1 MTMTALELIWGIVQA
16 ALLPS
21 VLLMLVA
28 NARSHD
34 LREVI
39 GFGGLIV
46 LAAVNSYPLLAGML
60 AGMQHGRALAS
71 AYWLGFDAPGFYLMG
86 LLFAI
91 GIITRRLRAER
102 AKRNGA
108 KV

>member
-46 LAAVNSYPLLAGML
+46 LAAVNSYPLLAGME
-60 AGMQHGRALAS
+60 HGRALAS
-71 AYWLGFDAPGFYLMG
+71 AFWFGFDAPGFYVMG
-86 LLFAI
+86 LFLAI

-102 AKRNGA
+102 AKRTA
-108 KV
+108 VKV